1 MRPLSLR
8 SERSIIVARKTEYGG
23 QQAMPMYVYK
33 CDDCGNHF
41 EQLQKFSDKP
51 LKTCPRCKG
60 HVKRVI
66 HPTGI
71 VFKGSGWYINDSRK
85 GGSDS
90 SSESKPESKTSSSS
104 E

>member
-1 MRPLSLR
+1 
-8 SERSIIVARKTEYGG
+8 
-23 QQAMPMYVYK
+23 MPMYVYK

-85 GGSDS
+85 GGAST
-90 SSESKPESKTSSSS
+90 SSESKSESKSSSS
-104 E
+104 SD

>member
-1 MRPLSLR
+1 
-8 SERSIIVARKTEYGG
+8 
-23 QQAMPMYVYK
+23 MPMYVYK

-41 EQLQKFSDKP
+41 EKLQKFSDKP

-85 GGSDS
+85 GSASG
-90 SSESKPESKTSSSS
+90 SESKSESKSSSS
-104 E
+104 D

>member
-1 MRPLSLR
+1 
-8 SERSIIVARKTEYGG
+8 
-23 QQAMPMYVYK
+23 MYVYK

-60 HVKRVI
+60 RVRRVI

-71 VFKGSGWYINDSRK
+71 VFKGSGWYITDSRK
-85 GGSDS
+85 GAS
-90 SSESKPESKTSSSS
+90 SSSAESKSAESKSAESKPDSKSSSS
-104 E
+104 SD

>member
-1 MRPLSLR
+1 
-8 SERSIIVARKTEYGG
+8 
-23 QQAMPMYVYK
+23 MYVYK

-71 VFKGSGWYINDSRK
+71 VFKGSGWYVNDSRK
-85 GGSDS
+85 GGGG
-90 SSESKPESKTSSSS
+90 SSESKSDSKSSSS
-104 E
+104 DS

>member
-1 MRPLSLR
+1 
-8 SERSIIVARKTEYGG
+8 
-23 QQAMPMYVYK
+23 MPMYVYK
-33 CDDCGNHF
+33 CDECGHHF

-71 VFKGSGWYINDSRK
+71 VFKGSGLVHQRFAQRWIK
-85 GGSDS
+85 FVL
-90 SSESKPESKTSSSS
+90 
-104 E
+104 

>member
-1 MRPLSLR
+1 
-8 SERSIIVARKTEYGG
+8 
-23 QQAMPMYVYK
+23 MPMYVYK
-33 CDDCGNHF
+33 CDECGNHF

-51 LKTCPRCKG
+51 LKVCPRCKG

-85 GGSDS
+85 GGAG
-90 SSESKPESKTSSSS
+90 SSESKSDSKSSSS
-104 E
+104 D

>member
-1 MRPLSLR
+1 
-8 SERSIIVARKTEYGG
+8 
-23 QQAMPMYVYK
+23 MYVYK

-85 GGSDS
+85 GSAGSSEAKSDS
-90 SSESKPESKTSSSS
+90 KSSSS
-104 E
+104 D